1 MRTGDRVLTYV
12 VERELGE
19 GGMGSVYLAR
29 HTVLNQQV
37 AIKVLSPLLSR
48 DHAVRERF
56 IQEANIQAALRHP
69 GIVQVL
75 NAGYEGEQPVLVMEY
90 IEGNSLFE
98 VLGRRGALPIDDA
111 LKIMEQV
118 FSAVGYAHQ
127 QGVIHRDL
135 KPENIM
141 VTAVGDVK
149 VTDFGIAKILGSAR
163 LTRTGTVMGSA
174 YYMSPEQIMNPES
187 VDTRSDIYSL
197 GCLFYELL
205 TGRPPFGE
213 KHVSGTDN
221 DFRVKSA
228 HVNDTAPT
236 LKTEIPSWLTQ
247 VVMGMLEKAPDQ
259 RPPSCEAILSSIKDN
274 SSMKDA
280 LNEINSDKNK
290 QSRETQEMGENI
302 SYTHGTE
309 TQNQLALDYQS
320 KKRVE
325 ARLQAEEF
333 VRNQE
338 KYQKQK
344 QKDREEKIKLFEEK
358 QRADNTP
365 AWISMLV
372 IIFFTFLY
380 FLVTKTPLQTN
391 EAALPDQQVVNPAVT
406 EAPIKELVTPDADN
420 QRWKFNYYAL
430 EKPLLSNLAGS
441 RKVMQVTLTVM
452 THYDDRVIRNV
463 KTHELSLREGILGV
477 MRKKTEADL
486 RDADFR
492 RALAEELRLTINS
505 LLEKYEGFGGIYEV
519 MFTEF
524 IVQ

>member
-1 MRTGDRVLTYV
+1 MRTGDRVLTYIV
-12 VERELGE
+12 DRELGE

-29 HTVLNQQV
+29 HTVLDQQV

-98 VLGRRGALPIDDA
+98 VLERRGALPLDDA
-111 LKIMEQV
+111 LKIIVQV
-118 FSAVGYAHQ
+118 FSAVGYAHR

-174 YYMSPEQIMNPES
+174 YYMSTEQIMNPES

-205 TGRPPFGE
+205 TGHPPFGE
-213 KHVSGTDN
+213 KHASGTDN

-228 HVNDTAPT
+228 HVNQAVPE
-236 LKTEIPSWLTQ
+236 LKANVPEWLTQ
-247 VVMGMLEKAPDQ
+247 LIMSMLEKAPDQ

-344 QKDREEKIKLFEEK
+344 QKVREEKIKLFEEK
-358 QRADNTP
+358 HRADKTL
-365 AWISMLV
+365 AWISMLA
-372 IIFFTFLY
+372 IIFFTFFY
-380 FLVTKTPLQTN
+380 FLSTKTPLQTTQATEHRTENSTEKTISTTLEIVVKNPYNLKPCPEGLSIWRHDCWGTVVFGNGDRYVGEFKNDHINGVGNYVFYNN
-391 EAALPDQQVVNPAVT
+391 EMYSGSFS
-406 EAPIKELVTPDADN
+406 EG
-420 QRWKFNYYAL
+420 KFNGRGFIYSSDGSVKESGVY
-430 EKPLLSNLAGS
+430 EK
-441 RKVMQVTLTVM
+441 
-452 THYDDRVIRNV
+452 
-463 KTHELSLREGILGV
+463 GV
-477 MRKKTEADL
+477 LVNR
-486 RDADFR
+486 
-492 RALAEELRLTINS
+492 
-505 LLEKYEGFGGIYEV
+505 Y
-519 MFTEF
+519 
-524 IVQ
+524 